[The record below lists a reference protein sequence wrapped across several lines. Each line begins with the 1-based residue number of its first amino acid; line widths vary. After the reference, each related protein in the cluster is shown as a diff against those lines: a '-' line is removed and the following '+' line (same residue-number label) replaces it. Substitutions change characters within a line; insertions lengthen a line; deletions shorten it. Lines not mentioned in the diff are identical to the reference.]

1 MPPHHAWSPRTSR
14 LLLFILL
21 LLLAVTTLYPILF
34 VGLTTFKASGEYIQN
49 MFGLPR
55 SLYLSNFAVLMDRF
69 NIFRMMLNSFII
81 TGSTIALSLLVS
93 TMAAFSFSKLPFRG
107 SRLIFTVVIASMMIP
122 GQVLMIPV
130 YLMMSR
136 LNLVNTHLS
145 VILFYT
151 TTGIPFAVYFLT
163 ANMRSIPDELV
174 ESARIDGASPP
185 RIYAGL
191 MIPLAL
197 PTIMTLTILTF
208 LSCWNELLYAMLFLQ
223 KEAVKT
229 LTLATATLVGRYT
242 TNIPLMMTGLFI
254 NCLPVIAVFVFFQK
268 YVVSGVTMGAV
279 KG

>member
-1 MPPHHAWSPRTSR
+1 MPSRAPVSPVASR
-14 LLLFILL
+14 VILFAILAA
-21 LLLAVTTLYPILF
+21 LALTTLYPIVF
-34 VGLTTFKASGEYIQN
+34 VGLTTFKERGEYIQS

-55 SLYLSNFAVLMDRF
+55 ALFFGNFAVLFDRF
-69 NIFRMMLNSFII
+69 NILRIMLNSFII
-81 TGSTIALSLLVS
+81 TSATIALSLVVS
-93 TMAAFSFSKLPFRG
+93 SMAAFSFAKLPFRG
-107 SRLIFTVVIASMMIP
+107 SSTVFVVVIASMMIP

-136 LNLVNTHLS
+136 LGLVNTHFS

-151 TTGIPFAVYFLT
+151 TTSLPFAVYFLT

-191 MIPLAL
+191 MIPMSL
-197 PTIMTLTILTF
+197 PTVMTLTILTF

-223 KEAVKT
+223 KESVKT

-242 TNIPLMMTGLFI
+242 TNIPLMMTGLFV
-254 NCLPVIAVFVFFQK
+254 NCIPVIIVFVFFQK
-268 YVVSGVTMGAV
+268 YVVRGVTMGAV